1 MKAIIK
7 RKANQLHAQVVNWRR
22 HIHAHPELSF
32 EEYETSK
39 YIASILTDL
48 GIDYTDGWAK
58 TGIVAIITGKNPKKK
73 VVALRADIDALPI
86 LEKNKVSYKSKNDGV
101 MHACGHDVHTANML
115 GAAALLSSLK
125 NKFEGTVKI
134 IFQPGEEKLPGGASM
149 MIKEGVLK
157 SPKPDLIMAL
167 HVHPPLEVGTVGFR
181 PGVYMASADEL
192 YVSVKGKGGHAAV
205 PQNCIDPILITSHL
219 ITALQQLVSRRA
231 NPNMPSVLSFGKIN
245 SIGGATNIIPN
256 EVRLEGTFRTFD
268 ETWRKQAHKIMK
280 HTAESLAASM
290 GGVCDF
296 TIAKGYPFLLNNE
309 SLTREMHQAAKAY
322 MGDKQAVSLPIRMTA
337 EDFAFYSHQIPACF
351 FRLGTGN
358 KKRRI
363 TSSVHTDTFNIDE
376 EALLHSVGLT
386 SWLTI
391 QALKS

>member
-7 RKANQLHAQVVNWRR
+7 RKANQLHQQVVEWRR
-22 HIHAHPELSF
+22 HIHANPELSF
-32 EEYETSK
+32 EEYETSQ
-39 YIASILTDL
+39 YIASILTAL

-58 TGIVAIITGKNPKKK
+58 TGIVAVIKGKKPKKK

-86 LEKNKVSYKSKNDGV
+86 QEKNRVPYKSKNKGV

-115 GAAALLSSLK
+115 GAAAILHGLRD
-125 NKFEGTVKI
+125 KFEGTVKI
-134 IFQPGEEKLPGGASM
+134 IFQPGEEKLPGGASL
-149 MIKEGVLK
+149 MIKEGVLDN
-157 SPKPDLIMAL
+157 PKPDLIMAL
-167 HVHPPLEVGTVGFR
+167 HVHPPLEVGKVGFR

-192 YVSVKGKGGHAAV
+192 YVSIKGKGGHAAV
-205 PQNCIDPILITSHL
+205 PQNCIDPILISSHL
-219 ITALQQLVSRRA
+219 ITALQQVVSRRA
-231 NPNMPSVLSFGKIN
+231 NPNIPSVLSFGKIN

-256 EVRLEGTFRTFD
+256 EVKLEGTFRTFD
-268 ETWRKQAHKIMK
+268 EAWRKQAHKIMK
-280 HTAESLAASM
+280 STAETLAASM
-290 GGVCDF
+290 GGSCEF

-309 SLTREMHQAAKAY
+309 SLTEQMHQEAKTY
-322 MGDKQAVSLPIRMTA
+322 LGDEQAVSLPIRMTA

-363 TSSVHTDTFNIDE
+363 TSHVHTDTFNIDE
-376 EALLHSVGLT
+376 EALLHSIGLT